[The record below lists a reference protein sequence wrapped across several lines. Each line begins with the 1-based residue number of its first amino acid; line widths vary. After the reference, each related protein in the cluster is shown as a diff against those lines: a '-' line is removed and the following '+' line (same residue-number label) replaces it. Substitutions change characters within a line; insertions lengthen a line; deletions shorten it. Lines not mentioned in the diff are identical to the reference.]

1 MPTSAGF
8 FAGIGGIEEGLRR
21 AGWATE
27 LLCEIDPVARAVL
40 KTKFPEARIRT
51 DIREIR
57 RLPSVDLIAAGF
69 PCQNLS
75 QAGQTDGIHGNES
88 SLIKHVFRLLES
100 TKRPPKWVLL
110 ENVPFMLMLDEG
122 RAMRYIT
129 RRFGTLGYT
138 WAYRIV
144 DTMAFGI
151 PQRRRRVLIL
161 ASKTEDPKNVLL
173 ANDDV
178 ERRLG
183 RGRGRS
189 YGFYWTEGN
198 TGIGWAKNAI
208 PALKTGSRISI
219 PSPPAIWVPRK
230 RFIGVPDIRDAERLQ
245 GFPANWTKG
254 QNQRHRWRLVGN
266 SVSVPVATWVGRSI
280 LRPGCYDDEREI
292 RVSWGAPWR
301 LAGWGRKGE
310 RYTVEVSDWPV
321 EFKLRLLDEFLRF
334 DLNPLS
340 YRATKGF
347 LDRARASTLNIDD
360 EFLADLAHH
369 VKQME
374 ITNKSSS

>member
-1 MPTSAGF
+1 M
-8 FAGIGGIEEGLRR
+8 
-21 AGWATE
+21 
-27 LLCEIDPVARAVL
+27 
-40 KTKFPEARIRT
+40 RT
-51 DIREIR
+51 DVREIK
-57 RLPSVDLIAAGF
+57 RLPSVDLFAAGF

-110 ENVPFMLMLDEG
+110 ENVPFMLMLDGG
-122 RAMRYIT
+122 RAMRYIA
-129 RRFGTLGYT
+129 RRFGMLGYT

-144 DTMAFGI
+144 DTRAFGI

-173 ANDDV
+173 ATDGS
-178 ERRLG
+178 EPLHG

-219 PSPPAIWVPRK
+219 PSPPAIWVRRN

-245 GFPANWTKG
+245 GFPENWTKG
-254 QNQRHRWRLVGN
+254 QDQERQRWRLVGN

-292 RVSWGAPWR
+292 KVGWSAPWGS
-301 LAGWGRKGE
+301 AGWGRKGE
-310 RYTVEVSDWPV
+310 RYIVEISEWPV
-321 EFKLRLLDEFLRF
+321 DRKQSLLDEFLRF

-347 LDRARASTLNIDD
+347 FDRARASALKVDK
-360 EFLADLAHH
+360 EFLSDLAYH

-374 ITNKSSS
+374 RAGKSSLIEKAS